1 VHSHIARRILIVE
14 DEFLLAMDLEYL
26 LTAMGHHVVEMAT
39 RIPAAME
46 LALRADIDFAI
57 LDVNVA
63 GIQSFPVAD
72 ILRRRG
78 IPFVF
83 ATGYG
88 SAGLLD
94 GYRDEPTLQ
103 KPYQPHELERMITAT
118 AWIVR

>member
-1 VHSHIARRILIVE
+1 MPSHIARRILIVE
-14 DEFLLAMDLEYL
+14 DEFLLAMELEYQL
-26 LTAMGHHVVEMAT
+26 MGMGHTVVDLAT
-39 RIPAAME
+39 RVPAAME
-46 LALRADIDFAI
+46 LALHADIDFAI

-63 GIQSFPVAD
+63 GIPSFPVAD
-72 ILRRRG
+72 ILRQRG

-88 SAGLLD
+88 SAGLVD

-103 KPYQPHELERMITAT
+103 KPYQPHQLERLIAAT